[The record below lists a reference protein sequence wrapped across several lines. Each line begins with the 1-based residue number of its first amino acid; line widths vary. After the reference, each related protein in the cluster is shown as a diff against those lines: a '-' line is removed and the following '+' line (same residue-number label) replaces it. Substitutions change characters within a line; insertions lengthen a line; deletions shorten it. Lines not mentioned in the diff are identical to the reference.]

1 MGKVRKTN
9 KDLFEF
15 DRHSK
20 TGAFTVPCKKNIDMF
35 GIREYCK
42 AKNIDCSDLT
52 KKEIKRFEK

>member
-1 MGKVRKTN
+1 MSEVKKMN
-9 KDLFEF
+9 KELFEL
-15 DRHSK
+15 DRLTT

-42 AKNIDCSDLT
+42 AEKIDCSELT